1 MNTSI
6 EAKREEFRRYLEESG
21 VVSALTKSLIKLYEE
36 EAKPKCA
43 VYFVRQQMCDNC
55 HTEDE
60 YAALNFKYE
69 EATKNIS
76 SLNKE
81 LASMRDN
88 MKRSPSDVNLC
99 LETGRLD
106 LEQDDASH
114 SLLKK
119 YLTRDILN
127 TLRELKTVTGATLL
141 DCIQSGLEHHDSSV
155 GIYAADAD
163 AYIVF
168 SDLFDPIIEEYHVGF
183 GHDAIQPELN
193 WGDSA
198 QLQDMDPDNK
208 YVVSVRVR
216 LARSVENYPFMPK
229 MSEQQYRELEEQM
242 RTVLQNMEGD
252 YKGHYH
258 RMADIDDETK
268 NQLAGNHILFEQ
280 GDKFVQAARA
290 CRFWPQGRGVFYS
303 TDKLFYAWVNE
314 KDHLRVISMQPGGDL
329 GKVYQRLIDGMQILG
344 DNMKFVRHL
353 RLGFLTFCP
362 TNVGTALR
370 ASVQIRLPLLGSECS
385 KLQEM
390 AAKYNLE
397 SIACNTTAQEW
408 LYELSNK
415 RRIGLT
421 EIETIKELHEG
432 VIEIIKAEKAMEA
445 EQ

>member
-1 MNTSI
+1 M
-6 EAKREEFRRYLEESG
+6 EESG
-21 VVSALTKSLIKLYEE
+21 VVAALTKSLIKLYEE

-43 VYFVRQQMCDNC
+43 VNFVRQQMCEHC

-60 YAALNFKYE
+60 YAALNFKHE
-69 EATKNIS
+69 EASKVIN

-81 LASMRDN
+81 LTSMRDN
-88 MKRSPSDVNLC
+88 MKRSPSEVNLC

-106 LEQDDASH
+106 LEQDDAGH

-119 YLTRDILN
+119 YLTRDMLN
-127 TLRELKTVTGATLL
+127 ALREMKTTTGATLL
-141 DCIQSGLEHHDSSV
+141 DCVQSGLEHHDSTV
-155 GIYAADAD
+155 GIYASDAD
-163 AYIVF
+163 AYNVF
-168 SDLFDPIIEEYHVGF
+168 SDLFDPIIEDFHVGF
-183 GHDAIQPELN
+183 GRDAIHPEQN
-193 WGDSA
+193 WGDA
-198 QLQDMDPDNK
+198 TQLPDMDPENK

-229 MSEQQYRELEEQM
+229 MSEQHYRELEEQI

-252 YKGHYH
+252 YKGLYH
-258 RMADIDDETK
+258 RIADIDEETRS
-268 NQLAGNHILFEQ
+268 QLAESQILFEQ
-280 GDKFVQAARA
+280 GDKFLQAGRA

-314 KDHLRVISMQPGGDL
+314 EDHLRIISMQPGGDL
-329 GKVYQRLIDGMQILG
+329 GRVYQRMIGGMQVLG
-344 DNMKFVRHL
+344 ENIKFVRHQ

-370 ASVQIRLPLLGSECS
+370 ASVHIRLPLLGADCT
-385 KLQEM
+385 KLQEV

-397 SIACNTTAQEW
+397 SVVCNTITQEW
-408 LYELSNK
+408 KYELSNK

-421 EIETIKELHEG
+421 EIEAVKELHEG